1 MKCFFIDVDVHKKA
15 LKILS
20 KQKQNAIYVLYLWSH
35 FLLVDDVILSAPVNW
50 FFLVFCVQFL
60 KNVERLMKNIFFH

>member
-35 FLLVDDVILSAPVNW
+35 FLLVDDVILSAAVNW
-50 FFLVFCVQFL
+50 
-60 KNVERLMKNIFFH
+60 